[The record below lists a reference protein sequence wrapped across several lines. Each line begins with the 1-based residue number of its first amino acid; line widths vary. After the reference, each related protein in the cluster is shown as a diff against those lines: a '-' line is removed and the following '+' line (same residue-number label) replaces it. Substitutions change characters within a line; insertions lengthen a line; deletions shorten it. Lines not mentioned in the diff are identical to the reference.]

1 MKVLGLITG
10 AAIGLLAFTNSGD
23 TTKHNIGNKITSY
36 QVGEKLR
43 YRVTYGLMDAGE
55 AILEV
60 KNSSKK
66 INGKNAYHVIGT
78 GRTLGAFKLFYKVH
92 DVYESHIDKET
103 AFPLAFK
110 RRVDEGGHKI
120 SQDYDFNHKTKKVK
134 TQDGKNFDVN
144 AGIQDMISSFYFA
157 RTIDMSDVKVGDTLT
172 YNCFMDNEVW
182 PLKIKYRGIENIRIR
197 KGKFRCFKFSPVVQK
212 GKYFKS
218 DEDVEVWITDDN
230 NRIPIYVK
238 AKLKVGSVKLHLV
251 EWKNLKHTLA
261 KI

>member
-1 MKVLGLITG
+1 MTFTQT
-10 AAIGLLAFTNSGD
+10 ADTNS
-23 TTKHNIGNKITSY
+23 TNIGNKVNSY

-43 YRVTYGLMDAGE
+43 YRVSYGLMDAGE
-55 AILEV
+55 AVLEV
-60 KNSSKK
+60 KKSDKTV
-66 INGKNAYHVIGT
+66 NGTKAYHVIGT
-78 GRTLGAFKLFYKVH
+78 GRTLGAFKLFYKVN
-92 DVYESHIDKET
+92 DVYESHIDKNT
-103 AFPLAFK
+103 SFPVSFK

-120 SQDYDFNHKTKKVK
+120 SQDYDFNHKTEKVK
-134 TQDGKNFDVN
+134 TQDGEQFNIN

-157 RTIDMSDVKVGDTLT
+157 RTIDMSNVKIGDTLT

-182 PLKIKYRGIENIRIR
+182 PLKIKYRGKENIRIR

-218 DEDVEVWITDDN
+218 DEDVQVWITDDN

-251 EWKNLKHTLA
+251 EWENLKHSLA